1 MRHEFKRIS
10 AVLLSTVLGMSL
22 LAGGSFAEASGKSED
37 AGAGEV
43 TAEEKTLQEETMET
57 QAESDDS
64 NEFDLPTLGLTVAIP
79 EALMESMNQGQVIMF
94 TNEIPVED
102 FSALEYGYLSWK
114 TAGEILDVEEIN
126 MDEMQSVGVLGVYR
140 AELADSLDELT
151 GCDEHQEVGQSAD
164 GVYRYYLSIN
174 TSADEELV
182 KAVRE
187 VKAIITEMADYEAY
201 YGGMGVGMD
210 GGAAAGMGDGA
221 AAGAGDGAAAGT
233 DDGAAAGTDGGA
245 AAGMDDGAAADQPSG
260 STAGSVGEF
269 LTQDVNGD
277 TVTQDIFKDYKL
289 TMVNIFTTWCSPC
302 VAEMPDL
309 EQLYQQ
315 MKDRNVGVV
324 GVVLDVLNEKGEI
337 VEEDLERAQLL
348 VQKTGVTYP
357 VILPDSTYFNGRLTS
372 IEAFP
377 ESFFVD
383 QDGNIVG
390 ETYSGSG
397 SLEDW
402 LETVEK
408 ELANLE
414 AGA

>member
-1 MRHEFKRIS
+1 MRHEFKKIS

-22 LAGGSFAEASGKSED
+22 LAGGSFAETSGKSEG

-79 EALMESMNQGQVIMF
+79 DALMESMNQRQVIMF

-126 MDEMQSVGVLGVYR
+126 MDEMQSVGVLGVYH

-164 GVYRYYLSIN
+164 GVYQYYLSVN

-182 KAVRE
+182 KEVRE

-201 YGGMGVGMD
+201 YGGMGAGMDAGVDDGTDAGMD
-210 GGAAAGMGDGA
+210 GGMAAGTSGGT
-221 AAGAGDGAAAGT
+221 AAGAGD
-233 DDGAAAGTDGGA
+233 GA

-269 LTQDVNGD
+269 STQDVNGD

>member
-1 MRHEFKRIS
+1 MRHEFKKIS

-22 LAGGSFAEASGKSED
+22 LAGGSFAEASGKSEG
-37 AGAGEV
+37 AGAAEV

-164 GVYRYYLSIN
+164 GVYRYYLSVN

-201 YGGMGVGMD
+201 YGGMGVGM
-210 GGAAAGMGDGA
+210 
-221 AAGAGDGAAAGT
+221 
-233 DDGAAAGTDGGA
+233 DGGA